1 MSLEE
6 EEAAEEATVAAATA
20 VATAP
25 KPVAAAT
32 PAKSAG
38 SGAVSAF
45 GVPVLTEDPKR
56 HRGFKFPQLE
66 GDGFGVCAV
75 DGTLAGHKGHLGHRW
90 DKFKNL
96 RQAIEDNEEGGI
108 EGFSRGYEK
117 MGFNRN
123 EETGEITYRE
133 WAPNAKSACLFGD
146 FNNWAT
152 DANGVWMTKN
162 DFGVFEVTVPPNA
175 DGSPGIPHGSRVK
188 IHLETQDGSWVD
200 KIPA

>member
-6 EEAAEEATVAAATA
+6 EEAAEEETVAAATA

-25 KPVAAAT
+25 KPVAAAA

-96 RQAIEDNEEGGI
+96 RQAIEDNEEH
-108 EGFSRGYEK
+108 
-117 MGFNRN
+117 
-123 EETGEITYRE
+123 TITI
-133 WAPNAKSACLFGD
+133 K
-146 FNNWAT
+146 
-152 DANGVWMTKN
+152 
-162 DFGVFEVTVPPNA
+162 
-175 DGSPGIPHGSRVK
+175 
-188 IHLETQDGSWVD
+188 
-200 KIPA
+200 

>member
-32 PAKSAG
+32 LAKSAG

-123 EETGEITYRE
+123 EETGEIAIQRVGAERE
-133 WAPNAKSACLFGD
+133 S
-146 FNNWAT
+146 
-152 DANGVWMTKN
+152 GVLVWRLQQLGHRRERSL
-162 DFGVFEVTVPPNA
+162 DDQERFWCV
-175 DGSPGIPHGSRVK
+175 
-188 IHLETQDGSWVD
+188 
-200 KIPA
+200 